1 LTIPARESVRIVEQR
16 PKGVPVAHRE
26 LPHEGG
32 DVAADR
38 RCREEQSLTDLG
50 RAETLDEQLEDVRF
64 PAGQVGAGPRRLPE
78 GADTARTSEL
88 SEQPAGQVAGNGGP
102 SFRCTSGTGQG
113 PVRAANNHRSGN
125 PARGS
130 RMPRGTS
137 RASRRQR
144 RALVEAASLAVM
156 ELDLTNDLLRA
167 QRIEV
172 VGQMAGGIAHD
183 FNNLL
188 TVILGHAALLAT
200 TLPESDD

>member
-1 LTIPARESVRIVEQR
+1 
-16 PKGVPVAHRE
+16 
-26 LPHEGG
+26 
-32 DVAADR
+32 
-38 RCREEQSLTDLG
+38 
-50 RAETLDEQLEDVRF
+50 
-64 PAGQVGAGPRRLPE
+64 
-78 GADTARTSEL
+78 
-88 SEQPAGQVAGNGGP
+88 
-102 SFRCTSGTGQG
+102 
-113 PVRAANNHRSGN
+113 
-125 PARGS
+125 
-130 RMPRGTS
+130 MPRGTS

-200 TLPESDD
+200 TLPESDDRHYDVAAITEAAERAARVAWQLLTASAGYPWTEGPVPRR